1 MMENKIGYAYIS
13 LEEYRN
19 LIEANKEL
27 EYAKEELGHEINCL
41 INEYESVE
49 NVICENVYND
59 NIYSIKNYDGIDEY
73 YHNELV
79 KDFQKHGYISLNK
92 INALIGLLVKRYK
105 EEGKMKDEK

>member
-1 MMENKIGYAYIS
+1 MENKIGYAYIS

-27 EYAKEELGHEINCL
+27 EYANEELGREINCL

-59 NIYSIKNYDGIDEY
+59 NIYFIKNYDGIGEY

-79 KDFQKHGYISLNK
+79 KTFQRHGYISLDK
-92 INALIGLLVKRYK
+92 INALIDLFIKRYK
-105 EEGKMKDEK
+105 KEGKTKDEK